1 MFPFGISVHADYTKR
16 GVKTNMPTGVY
27 KRSQKEKER
36 LINMCK
42 NQSEETIQ
50 KRIKTRKKLG
60 LIPPNRKGIPLSEE
74 HKKKIGKANKGN
86 KNNLGKVCSE
96 ETRRKISEAQKG
108 EKSHNWKG
116 GISYQPY
123 PDEWTNSLKDSIRE
137 RDKYT
142 CQECGIH
149 QDELNGRFKKLD
161 IHHIDYNKDNLN
173 PDNLITLCKSCH
185 SKTNNNR
192 EYWIEYFN
200 N

>member
-1 MFPFGISVHADYTKR
+1 MPIGIYKHKKHTEETKR
-16 GVKTNMPTGVY
+16 KM
-27 KRSQKEKER
+27 S
-36 LINMCK
+36 
-42 NQSEETIQ
+42 
-50 KRIKTRKKLG
+50 KTRKRLG
-60 LIPPNRKGIPLSEE
+60 IIPPSTKGKIMSESQR
-74 HKKKIGKANKGN
+74 KKISEALKGN
-86 KNNLGKVCSE
+86 KNNLGKVCSG

-108 EKSHNWKG
+108 EKSYNWKD

-161 IHHIDYNKDNLN
+161 VHHIDYNKDNLN